1 MKKILVVS
9 LLLMFG
15 FCTYAE
21 ARTKYDETGR
31 KVIYDNTIRGRKRA
45 AEAQKIQEQ
54 KIQAAAAARLDY
66 ETMLKTLET
75 PKPKTNFY
83 QDRIIEQ
90 DYNYNY

>member
-1 MKKILVVS
+1 MKKLLVIS

-45 AEAQKIQEQ
+45 AEAQRIQEQ

-83 QDRIIEQ
+83 QDRILEQ

>member
-45 AEAQKIQEQ
+45 AEAEKIKEQ
-54 KIQAAAAARLDY
+54 KIQAAAAAKLDY
-66 ETMLKTLET
+66 EAMLKTLET

-83 QDRIIEQ
+83 QDRILEE

>member
-45 AEAQKIQEQ
+45 AEAQRIQEQ
-54 KIQAAAAARLDY
+54 KMQAAAAARLDY

-83 QDRIIEQ
+83 QDRILEE